1 MRLRVIFYCL
11 LLSVLA
17 STLALAQRKG
27 SVRQAVVRVTPTNW
41 HGQCPHT
48 FQFAGRL
55 NAGAPGTVYYT
66 WVQSDGES
74 SPRQSTTFG
83 AAGQSHELHHQWTP
97 KPALGTHG
105 ALYHGWVRLDV
116 EGGPHS
122 APARFELQCRK

>member
-1 MRLRVIFYCL
+1 MKSRVVLCAVITVVL
-11 LLSVLA
+11 VASVA
-17 STLALAQRKG
+17 WAQRKG

-48 FQFAGRL
+48 FQFDGRL

-105 ALYHGWVRLDV
+105 ALYYGWVRIDM
-116 EGGPHS
+116 EGGPRS
-122 APARFELQCRK
+122 QPARFILQCRK

>member
-1 MRLRVIFYCL
+1 MKSRVVLCAVITI
-11 LLSVLA
+11 VLA
-17 STLALAQRKG
+17 ANVAWAQRKG

-48 FQFAGRL
+48 FQFDGRL

-97 KPALGTHG
+97 KSSLGTRG
-105 ALYHGWVRLDV
+105 ALYHGWVRIDV
-116 EGGPHS
+116 EGGPRS
-122 APARFELQCRK
+122 QPARFELQCR